1 MTLRPETRQFLTD
14 LQKFAGRL
22 FVHKETIGQL
32 LDQAHAHGTM
42 QVFEDIAFL
51 AKFVSKTFDLL
62 QRIGPD
68 GDGFMKISAE
78 FQSNVEK
85 ANTLV
90 KTLVKESPDP
100 VKLPTVE
107 TFLRLDQESMAA
119 FMNLMRELAWVKN
132 WMVDGKV
139 LPWNKQ

>member
-1 MTLRPETRQFLTD
+1 MTLRTETRQFLTD

-42 QVFEDIAFL
+42 QVFEDLAFL
-51 AKFVSKTFDLL
+51 AKFLSKTFDIL

-68 GDGFMKISAE
+68 GDGFMKITAE

-100 VKLPTVE
+100 VKQPIVE
-107 TFLRLDQESMAA
+107 TFLRLDHESMTA

-132 WMVDGKV
+132 WTVDGNP
-139 LPWNKQ
+139 LP